1 MSIAGRAPKVG
12 GVHSAIA
19 TAGAAFSAF
28 GTADAQAPGKVVG
41 TLTAT
46 VAAGGP
52 VISTGAPLTVSSGDT
67 PSPLTKSQA
76 TDQWASIILA
86 GLE

>member
-1 MSIAGRAPKVG
+1 
-12 GVHSAIA
+12 
-19 TAGAAFSAF
+19 
-28 GTADAQAPGKVVG
+28 
-41 TLTAT
+41 